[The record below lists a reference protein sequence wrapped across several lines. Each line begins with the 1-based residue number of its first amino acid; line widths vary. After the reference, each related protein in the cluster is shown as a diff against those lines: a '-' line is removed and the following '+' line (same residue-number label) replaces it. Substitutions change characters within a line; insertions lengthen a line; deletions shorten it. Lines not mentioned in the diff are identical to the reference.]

1 MLTNIQQIACQKTIS
16 GGQTGVDRGALD
28 ACLINNFAYGG
39 WCPKGRMA
47 EDGRIDIKYKLNET
61 EESNYSSRTYKNAR
75 DSNATLIITNSAL
88 KGGTLL
94 TQQIATQMKKPV
106 LILFPE
112 KPDSKDSLLK
122 MITFIQN
129 NNVSTLNIPGPRKS
143 EWIQG
148 YQYSFQLVS
157 DLIKK
162 IQKIQQNPI

>member
-1 MLTNIQQIACQKTIS
+1 MCQKIIS

-28 ACLINNFAYGG
+28 ACLNNNFSHGG

-47 EDGRIDIKYKLNET
+47 EDGRIDIKYKLDET
-61 EESNYSSRTYKNAR
+61 GESNYNSRTYKNVR
-75 DSNATLIITNSAL
+75 NSNATLIIVNGDL

-112 KPDSKDSLLK
+112 KPDAKDSFLK

-129 NNVSTLNIPGPRKS
+129 NNVSILNIAGPRKS

-157 DLIKK
+157 DFIKK
-162 IQKIQQNPI
+162 IQKLQQNTI